1 MSSLESLSYR
11 NLQKLAKE
19 RGVRANGKKVEI
31 IARLRKKENEITP
44 PSKYE
49 GKENEITPPSP
60 PSKYEGKECDR
71 DTDVKWFI
79 DGDNKFAIGIEL
91 YEGGFPVVN
100 GDRIR
105 TYVKVYMRGMP
116 HQNATGVAC
125 QFFYLS
131 SGRNSSLGGV
141 WLPSNIMSLR
151 IDVSG
156 KRKWNWYIQKRPWY
170 TGGDGSDPANRFG
183 GDPSVAMVSLI
194 LGGFSVPLEDGGDAC
209 AIDRVKTHVAKTL
222 KRHLLKVLGK
232 KEGKKVYG
240 DMISYYD
247 TMSGEIN
254 KYLRDRRK
262 VERPCDDYDIDIWIK
277 KCNSYNWF
285 APFDPNYPDYIPNL
299 DPLDPASLWWE
310 VHPSDKLFLSSA
322 WLDNPRNTMRYV
334 TLSKQEELGF
344 PGAKTGLDKARM
356 IAKLRT
362 MRNLHHNIF
371 RGELPENLAS
381 RKELLSRVKK
391 CAPKKYSPRQSSP
404 RQSSPSF
411 SPEAELK
418 KQRALEYRYKKIY
431 GSFPPST
438 QSCEKCKKEVEI
450 HQRVRI
456 KGERLQYMKDLCI
469 DCADTECKLYMGLT
483 NLGIKATNEEECFR
497 KLKRAEKVK
506 SWWWRAQG
514 VSGADIA

>member
-19 RGVRANGKKVEI
+19 HGVRANGKKVEI

-44 PSKYE
+44 PSKH
-49 GKENEITPPSP
+49 
-60 PSKYEGKECDR
+60 EGKECDR
-71 DTDVKWFI
+71 ATDVKWFI

-91 YEGGFPVVN
+91 YEGGFPVVD

-151 IDVSG
+151 IDVEG
-156 KRKWNWYIQKRPWY
+156 KRKWNWYIQKKPWY
-170 TGGDGSDPANRFG
+170 TGGDGNDPVNRFG

-209 AIDRVKTHVAKTL
+209 AIDRVKTYVVNTL

-232 KEGKKVYG
+232 KEGKKVYE
-240 DMISYYD
+240 DMTSYYD

-254 KYLRDRRK
+254 KYLLDRRK
-262 VERPCDDYDIDIWIK
+262 VERPCNDYDIDIWIK

-299 DPLDPASLWWE
+299 DPHDPASLWWE

-322 WLDNPRNTMRYV
+322 WLNNPRNTMEYV

-344 PGAKTGLDKARM
+344 PDAKTPLDKARM
-356 IAKLRT
+356 IAKLRSR
-362 MRNLHHNIF
+362 RNLHHNLF

-381 RKELLSRVKK
+381 RKELLSRVEK
-391 CAPKKYSPRQSSP
+391 CTPKKYSPRQSSPRQSSPRQSSP

-418 KQRALEYRYKKIY
+418 KQRALEYRYKDVY

-438 QSCEKCKKEVEI
+438 QSCEKCKKEAEI
-450 HQRVRI
+450 HQRVRMAYKGGGL

-469 DCADTECKLYMGLT
+469 DCAERECNLYRRAT
-483 NLGIKATNEEECFR
+483 NLGIKATNKEECLR

-506 SWWWRAQG
+506 SW
-514 VSGADIA
+514 